1 MSSTTRKRKKTDN
14 LTITGTGMN
23 TPMLGVP
30 TQVIKTT
37 RDSGNQTIEED
48 PLNYQYQKTL
58 DLRELLLRINA
69 AIIQENKKM
78 REDTNQ
84 LNEEITERVFQ
95 INELSKINRNYVEQL
110 KNMQLKINSKLAK
123 GNKYLDKMEKLKKKE
138 AELEKDLKVIDKEIA
153 IAGKSQE
160 IAINDYNYMKNLE
173 EKNNPELQNSLLAKL
188 EALKKRKNKLQHEI
202 KDLKKTI
209 SEHNLCK
216 KEKQNLIS
224 TLNIMTNSY
233 QFEIKKENM
242 FDSNIA
248 NLEDKKEK
256 AKEENNKYKEN
267 IRKVNGN
274 NNSISYSSRISKKVV
289 DKMSKINSER
299 IVISN
304 RAQKHINTLCNN
316 LEDNYIKSSGNVKN
330 RDNINYQNSPKY
342 LFTQEE
348 EVVLETI
355 IPHSYLKKCKEKFQK
370 VENERYNLIDKIKI
384 NKESSPIKFI
394 KLEKNFNDLKK
405 KEQNL
410 LRIDLSSRVT
420 KAKSKVNKLKL
431 ELNKIMNEINTWNK
445 MLKMKNIQ
453 NVQFNKYI
461 NSMPNNRDDSQSKIE
476 SESKDKTETES
487 NLKEENDNNF
497 GYNMQ

>member
-95 INELSKINRNYVEQL
+95 INELSKINRNYVEKL

-138 AELEKDLKVIDKEIA
+138 AELKKDLKVIDKEIA

-188 EALKKRKNKLQHEI
+188 EALKKRKNKLQYEI

-209 SEHNLCK
+209 SEHKLCK

-256 AKEENNKYKEN
+256 AKEENNRYKEN

-274 NNSISYSSRISKKVV
+274 NKSISYSSRISKK
-289 DKMSKINSER
+289 
-299 IVISN
+299 
-304 RAQKHINTLCNN
+304 L
-316 LEDNYIKSSGNVKN
+316 
-330 RDNINYQNSPKY
+330 
-342 LFTQEE
+342 
-348 EVVLETI
+348 
-355 IPHSYLKKCKEKFQK
+355 
-370 VENERYNLIDKIKI
+370 
-384 NKESSPIKFI
+384 
-394 KLEKNFNDLKK
+394 
-405 KEQNL
+405 
-410 LRIDLSSRVT
+410 
-420 KAKSKVNKLKL
+420 
-431 ELNKIMNEINTWNK
+431 
-445 MLKMKNIQ
+445 
-453 NVQFNKYI
+453 
-461 NSMPNNRDDSQSKIE
+461 
-476 SESKDKTETES
+476 
-487 NLKEENDNNF
+487 
-497 GYNMQ
+497 